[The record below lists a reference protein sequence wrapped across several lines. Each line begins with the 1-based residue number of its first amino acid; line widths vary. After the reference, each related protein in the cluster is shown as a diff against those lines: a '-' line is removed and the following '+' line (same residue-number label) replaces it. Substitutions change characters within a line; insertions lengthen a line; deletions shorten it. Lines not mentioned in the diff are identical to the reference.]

1 MRLFAFIVSV
11 DRLPDATLKSA
22 DLTNQNARFSA
33 IKLGQF
39 FKKNFTNSVPWGPY
53 LTSLSEVGPQD
64 GPSYA
69 VYVC

>member
-53 LTSLSEVGPQD
+53 
-64 GPSYA
+64 
-69 VYVC
+69 